1 MSDSEYDNFKDAV
14 EVLEKFVDTL
24 KPRSNAYYSIALI
37 VARLGRKELDEWDL
51 LRDD

>member
-14 EVLEKFVDTL
+14 NVLEKFLDAL
-24 KPRSNAYYSIALI
+24 KPSSTAYYSIALI
-37 VARLGRKELDEWDL
+37 VARLGRKELDEWDT